1 MIRQASPNRRITPL
15 ADFELRN
22 AYFEG
27 AKAARDHMSIDHN
40 PFTEADKRTNWAR
53 GYQTV
58 VNGSY
63 EPIDYRPVA
72 S

>member
-1 MIRQASPNRRITPL
+1 MNRQASPNSTIRPL
-15 ADFELRN
+15 ADFEARD

-27 AKAARDHMSIDHN
+27 AKAAHNQMSIDHN

-58 VNGSY
+58 VNGRC
-63 EPIDYRPVA
+63 EPIDYWPVA
-72 S
+72 